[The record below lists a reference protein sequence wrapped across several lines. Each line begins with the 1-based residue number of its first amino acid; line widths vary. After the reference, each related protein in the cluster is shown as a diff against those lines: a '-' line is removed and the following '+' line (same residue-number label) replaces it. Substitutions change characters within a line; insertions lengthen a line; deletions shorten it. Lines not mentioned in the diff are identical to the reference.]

1 MTYQNRAVVVFQCAK
16 PVPSELKH
24 GGSNKGH
31 TCPVALPESSA
42 PPAQNCQ
49 RQPHGRRFQLQG
61 GGSGKDLYLTT
72 MTEYTEMNA
81 EALVK
86 EKACFKDINAEALV
100 KEKACFQFKP
110 KMQIAFM
117 QTFFL
122 INKNSLPIIFLDS
135 KISLM

>member
-24 GGSNKGH
+24 DGSNKGH

-49 RQPHGRRFQLQG
+49 RQPHGQRFQLQG

-72 MTEYTEMNA
+72 MTEYTEM
-81 EALVK
+81 
-86 EKACFKDINAEALV
+86 NAEALV